1 MSAPTAKFLMELL
14 EAEVFTIKA
23 IELQLAHDGELT
35 SQQRETLRML
45 QGGYVLRR
53 EQLRQAII
61 EHESP

>member
-1 MSAPTAKFLMELL
+1 MELL

-23 IELQLAHDGELT
+23 IEIQLAQDVELT

-45 QGGYVLRR
+45 QAGYVVRR

-61 EHESP
+61 EHH